1 MIKVNLGTTDGG
13 SWRLA
18 AASAYRGLRPAT
30 ETTLLGARYR
40 LRREAR
46 PRLAGDRDYAV
57 LQALARGRHCILDV
71 GANVGLTTLVM
82 AETMAAEGQIIAFDA
97 SEDACALI
105 RANVALNG
113 RADRVLVVNALI
125 AERSGLTLDFY
136 GDAASGSASI
146 IPGYLAHHR
155 PLRKVTLALDDFI
168 AHAHI
173 VPELIKIDVEGA
185 ELQAIAGLRQTMHT
199 IRPLLFVELH
209 AWGDVV
215 ITDTVARLLPQL
227 DALDYCL
234 VYLRSGQVVT
244 DPAVF
249 ADRGRC
255 HVLLCPRQSPLLDQL
270 ATLPTE
276 GL

>member
-71 GANVGLTTLVM
+71 GANVGLTALVM
-82 AETMAAEGQIIAFDA
+82 AETMAPDGRIFAFEA
-97 SEDACALI
+97 SERGSYLI
-105 RANVALNG
+105 RDNAMLNG
-113 RADRVLVVNALI
+113 LGEHITVVNALI
-125 AERSGLTLDFY
+125 ADHSGLALDFY

-146 IPGYLAHHR
+146 IPGYLDHNR
-155 PLRKVTLALDDFI
+155 PLSKATLALDDFI
-168 AHAHI
+168 SAHGLT
-173 VPELIKIDVEGA
+173 PELIKMDIEGA
-185 ELQAIAGLRQTMHT
+185 ELKALAGLTQTMRT
-199 IRPLLFVELH
+199 IRPLVFVELH
-209 AWGDVV
+209 SWGDVTV
-215 ITDTVARLLPQL
+215 SGTVAYLLPQL
-227 DALDYCL
+227 AALAYHL
-234 VYLRSGQVVT
+234 VYLRTKAIVT
-244 DPAVF
+244 DAAVL

-255 HVLLCPRQSPLLDQL
+255 HVVLCPHESPFLEQL
-270 ATLPTE
+270 ATLNTD